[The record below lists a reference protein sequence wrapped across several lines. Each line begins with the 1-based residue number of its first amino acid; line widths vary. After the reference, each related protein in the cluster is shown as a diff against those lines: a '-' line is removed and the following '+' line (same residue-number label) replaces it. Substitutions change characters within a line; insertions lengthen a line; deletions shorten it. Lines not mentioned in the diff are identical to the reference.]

1 MSIQILSDFIATS
14 MNVATTLPVVAF
26 LPAVAVLVLAT
37 ALTDRPA

>member
-1 MSIQILSDFIATS
+1 MQLLGDFVAIS
-14 MNVATTLPVVAF
+14 MNVATLLPVLAF